1 MTSKHAFLLSTF
13 VGAVGMLTACSSDR
27 KVSASPPEIVRN
39 VAVTTAHTANVPD
52 LLEAVGTVHAAQ
64 ASELASRV
72 VGTIV
77 QVRVREGDSVRRGQ
91 VLVIIDDR
99 ESIAAV
105 NRATAGETAAQQ
117 EVAAAESELALAEST
132 LKRYQNLLEK
142 KSVSP
147 QEFDE
152 VKTRQQAALA
162 HKDLARAS
170 LEQAK
175 AALAQARTALE
186 YTQVRAPF
194 DGVVTERK
202 LDPGAMAN
210 PGSPVLAIEDTS
222 RYRLEVAINE
232 NDLRYIVLRQ
242 AAPVRIDA
250 LGPFE
255 IKGRVAQVVPAAD
268 PVSRT
273 FLVKIDL
280 PGQRQLRSGLFGR
293 AQFSRGEKP
302 ALTVPQTAVIQ
313 RGQLQGVYVL
323 NDTDLASLRYV
334 TLGKQDGT
342 QVEILAGLQDGDRV
356 ISHPG
361 ELELNGK
368 RVEMKP

>member
-64 ASELASRV
+64 TSELASQV
-72 VGTIV
+72 MGTIV
-77 QVRVREGDSVRRGQ
+77 EVRVREGDSVRRGQ

-105 NRATAGETAAQQ
+105 IRATAGETAAQQ

-132 LKRYQNLLEK
+132 LKRYQNLFEK

-232 NDLRYIVLRQ
+232 NDLWQRAFLKISEVLVQRNDVGTYILGVCREWLEAATVGIIRNIVLPCD
-242 AAPVRIDA
+242 ARILQLIENGSHVHFCDW
-250 LGPFE
+250 LGYE
-255 IKGRVAQVVPAAD
+255 
-268 PVSRT
+268 SC
-273 FLVKIDL
+273 
-280 PGQRQLRSGLFGR
+280 
-293 AQFSRGEKP
+293 
-302 ALTVPQTAVIQ
+302 
-313 RGQLQGVYVL
+313 
-323 NDTDLASLRYV
+323 
-334 TLGKQDGT
+334 
-342 QVEILAGLQDGDRV
+342 
-356 ISHPG
+356 
-361 ELELNGK
+361 
-368 RVEMKP
+368 